1 MTACC
6 LFFRQKLG
14 HVSWKVPGSEKKKF
28 SIQSRLK
35 LGNCHRKM
43 MKVYIGHKC
52 CTQTYKKTFR
62 ANYYKPGAGRKTP
75 CAANAWSLGDLFDL
89 EKFHCVFT
97 LSSATASNNCTYPQF
112 ATIEDR
118 TEELVWLR
126 TCVLI
131 LQSWVCFNA
140 INKWARKSVR
150 NLSWSAELFV
160 AFVSYSVVDYL
171 FCLAFQFFD
180 WYTFLGLKVFCV
192 AIRDAVFCLVF
203 VFHSKQPCFLKK
215 IFQKLL
221 AVLSNPKM
229 ETERVT
235 QDLLLNDSC
244 WYLAWLLPHVWEW
257 MRFLSQGNSQR
268 NAMLICFW
276 HPKHLGK
283 KKVKLHNCFDFN
295 SFCLGSIKAK
305 FTVLWCCHHL
315 KKVT

>member
-1 MTACC
+1 MKHTKILQPGERIAEMWRSLNHTKSEGDLLGMTACC

-35 LGNCHRKM
+35 LGTCHKNM
-43 MKVYIGHKC
+43 MKVYMGHR

-97 LSSATASNNCTYPQF
+97 LSPATASNNCTYPQF
-112 ATIEDR
+112 ATIGDR

-160 AFVSYSVVDYL
+160 AFASYSAVDYL
-171 FCLAFQFFD
+171 FCLAFQFLD
-180 WYTFLGLKVFCV
+180 WYMFLGLKVFCV
-192 AIRDAVFCLVF
+192 AIRDAVFCLVCLF
-203 VFHSKQPCFLKK
+203 FIPSQKDFWEVIGCAFKPQNGNWESDSGTLTEQFLLILGLAASSCVGVNEVSVARKQSKKSHAHL
-215 IFQKLL
+215 LL
-221 AVLSNPKM
+221 ASKAL
-229 ETERVT
+229 R
-235 QDLLLNDSC
+235 
-244 WYLAWLLPHVWEW
+244 
-257 MRFLSQGNSQR
+257 
-268 NAMLICFW
+268 
-276 HPKHLGK
+276 K
-283 KKVKLHNCFDFN
+283 KKR
-295 SFCLGSIKAK
+295 
-305 FTVLWCCHHL
+305 
-315 KKVT
+315 

>member
-1 MTACC
+1 MKHTKILQPGERIAEMWRSLNHTKSEGDLLGMTACC

-35 LGNCHRKM
+35 LGTCHKNM
-43 MKVYIGHKC
+43 MKVYMGHR

-97 LSSATASNNCTYPQF
+97 LSPATASNNCTYPQF
-112 ATIEDR
+112 ATIGDR

-160 AFVSYSVVDYL
+160 AFASYSAVDYL
-171 FCLAFQFFD
+171 FCLAFQFLD

-192 AIRDAVFCLVF
+192 AIRDAVFCLVCLF
-203 VFHSKQPCFLKK
+203 FIPSNLVFSKRFLRSYWLSFQTPKWKLREWLRNSYWTIPVDTWLGCFLMCGSEWGFCRK
-215 IFQKLL
+215 
-221 AVLSNPKM
+221 
-229 ETERVT
+229 ET
-235 QDLLLNDSC
+235 
-244 WYLAWLLPHVWEW
+244 
-257 MRFLSQGNSQR
+257 
-268 NAMLICFW
+268 
-276 HPKHLGK
+276 
-283 KKVKLHNCFDFN
+283 VKEKPC
-295 SFCLGSIKAK
+295 SFASGIQS
-305 FTVLWCCHHL
+305 T
-315 KKVT
+315 